1 MVDDLADF
9 FAQQVGL
16 KAAAEPVEGPAE
28 RIACGR
34 EGFVMAVVRNDCVA
48 VVEGFRIY
56 KGAQYPAQAVYAVA
70 VAGRNADRAF
80 GQGAVRCRIRF
91 IYQHQQ
97 FLVGTEREFRGNGR
111 TCCKACR
118 VGHVNHDLRPFDAR
132 HRALDAHLFQ
142 PVVRCADTRRVEEP
156 EDDPVD
162 VDPLLDDVARRAGD
176 VGNQDALF
184 VEQAV
189 EQCALADVRS
199 SRDRYGDPL
208 LDGIPERERIAQGV
222 DMRPDPL
229 HRLPQLRAVGEFD
242 LFLRKVE
249 FQFEERSEFQQLF
262 AQSFQRVG
270 ITSPHLVRGERMGRA
285 RR

>member
-1 MVDDLADF
+1 MNDD
-9 FAQQVGL
+9 
-16 KAAAEPVEGPAE
+16 P
-28 RIACGR
+28 
-34 EGFVMAVVRNDCVA
+34 
-48 VVEGFRIY
+48 
-56 KGAQYPAQAVYAVA
+56 
-70 VAGRNADRAF
+70 
-80 GQGAVRCRIRF
+80 
-91 IYQHQQ
+91 
-97 FLVGTEREFRGNGR
+97 
-111 TCCKACR
+111 
-118 VGHVNHDLRPFDAR
+118 RPFDAR
-132 HRALDAHLFQ
+132 HGAGDSHLFEG
-142 PVVRCADTRRVEEP
+142 VVRAADAGRVEEP
-156 EDDPVD
+156 ENDPVD
-162 VDPLLDDVARRAGD
+162 VGALFDDVARRAGD
-176 VGNQDALF
+176 VRDHGPFF